1 MIPAISTSCCSQIQR
16 WQELVKSKGS
26 YEVDVFKE
34 FNVLTGDAIARTTF
48 GSCYNEGKKIFDLQ
62 HEQALLVLET
72 YFGTYIPG
80 YRCKNINYNSILIF
94 ID

>member
-1 MIPAISTSCCSQIQR
+1 MIPAISTSCCCQIQR

-34 FNVLTGDAIARTTF
+34 FYVLTGDVIARTAF
-48 GSCYNEGKKIFDLQ
+48 GSSYKEGEKIFELQ
-62 HEQALLVLET
+62 REQALLVSEA

-80 YRCKNINYNSILIF
+80 FRCNIIQFNSNI
-94 ID
+94 